1 MLTVQ
6 LQSALQRWRLFGR
19 HPKIFDIFVEG
30 GGCIKFEDIRENEF
44 YIKFRIYGEF
54 GGPRG
59 HYQVSLLFCSQE
71 REGEKPVSAAQQLY
85 RRSNGRLAEESSFS
99 LRELFSEA
107 RLRIP
112 NEREKFQ
119 A

>member
-1 MLTVQ
+1 M
-6 LQSALQRWRLFGR
+6 
-19 HPKIFDIFVEG
+19 
-30 GGCIKFEDIRENEF
+30 
-44 YIKFRIYGEF
+44 
-54 GGPRG
+54 
-59 HYQVSLLFCSQE
+59 
-71 REGEKPVSAAQQLY
+71 SAAAVQQLY
-85 RRSNGRLAEESSFS
+85 RRSNGRLAVESSFS